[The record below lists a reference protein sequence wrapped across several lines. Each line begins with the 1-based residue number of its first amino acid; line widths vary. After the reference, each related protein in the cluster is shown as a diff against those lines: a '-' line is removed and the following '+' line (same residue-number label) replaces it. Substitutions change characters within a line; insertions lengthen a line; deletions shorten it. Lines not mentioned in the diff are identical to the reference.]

1 MLRFMELQRVGH
13 DWATDLN
20 WRIRTSWR
28 SFSFLMTQQNKCFMT
43 CKASSHTFP
52 DLIFTMVHERWEAGF
67 TILIWEMRTLI
78 HKEVLTCLSVGPL
91 VFWHQHITIRFTK
104 THWSWSNK
112 PQAMEMRKEHFWTSN
127 SHSTFKRQAL
137 PIETRRCSL
146 LSRMMRRVLVS
157 WVLPGAPTVIHLATL
172 QHKCVSFQGLGELL
186 SKHRCVVED
195 ADMQRS
201 KSTRILAPRR
211 LSAVRTGP
219 VSNWTPLMWSRQPG
233 LPYRKA
239 APWPWGGAHRH
250 RPLPQYGCLWTS
262 FGPCDLVQ
270 PCEIST
276 GGSRWGHRTVRKCW
290 PFQARLDK
298 ELS

>member
-1 MLRFMELQRVGH
+1 
-13 DWATDLN
+13 
-20 WRIRTSWR
+20 
-28 SFSFLMTQQNKCFMT
+28 
-43 CKASSHTFP
+43 
-52 DLIFTMVHERWEAGF
+52 
-67 TILIWEMRTLI
+67 MRTLI

-112 PQAMEMRKEHFWTSN
+112 PQVMEMRKEHFWTSKHN

-137 PIETRRCSL
+137 PIETRTCSL
-146 LSRMMRRVLVS
+146 LSRMMRWILVS
-157 WVLPGAPTVIHLATL
+157 WVLPGAPTVIHLATS

-211 LSAVRTGP
+211 LSAMKTGP
-219 VSNWTPLMWSRQPG
+219 VSNWSPLMWSRQPG

-239 APWPWGGAHRH
+239 APGPWGGGASPPPPPPVRDVCEH
-250 RPLPQYGCLWTS
+250 PLGHVTS
-262 FGPCDLVQ
+262 CSPVKLALEAPDEAIGLLENADHFKQG
-270 PCEIST
+270 
-276 GGSRWGHRTVRKCW
+276 
-290 PFQARLDK
+290 
-298 ELS
+298 